1 MPPSS
6 APFKKKVSKKTGGNM
21 HAAAPE
27 SATGYEGTEFPIA
40 GDTSGNKNLRNSF
53 GWSKIPH
60 SSKSQGAML

>member
-1 MPPSS
+1 
-6 APFKKKVSKKTGGNM
+6 M

-40 GDTSGNKNLRNSF
+40 GDTSGNKNPRNSF